1 MKTNKQ
7 SKIKIKNSG
16 FKRSRFNWSH
26 DVNTTHT
33 WGEIQP
39 TQCKLL
45 IPGSKT
51 TMSTQDLI
59 RLAPMVAPT
68 FGRVKYKTFNQFVA
82 CAEVFPNWD
91 AFMAQ
96 EPVTKVGGTK
106 VPTEVPFVSL
116 AELSAYCLFG
126 AKASIYWTPDPNAT
140 GKTQADL
147 GIYRKEYK
155 QANGTL
161 TATQT
166 AKRSLLLQSNK
177 LVFSSI
183 SEPLNNVAP
192 DVGSI
197 GTRVVMFPSLMDGHM
212 SSAFSGEPAGKRT
225 RIPLGFKNINDLF
238 DYDPSL
244 GEEWINENV
253 PDVAQ
258 EVTMSSADYVI
269 EFTVTDASNN
279 INYFALAVE
288 LSDYG
293 KRIRKIIQ
301 GCGYQIDFS
310 SGQNVSILPLLAQYK
325 AYFDVFGLQ
334 LYQGWE
340 TTKCAK
346 LIQYIE
352 QNFVNS
358 FTAAGTYV
366 LPNTDS
372 SNQTDMQK
380 AFCQFMIEELG
391 NEFYTENA
399 DYVGAHI
406 SSLSVS
412 PAADPGN
419 FITVDSNGIKTCYNT
434 IDDGGSTSMVDGA
447 RLSQHW
453 AEDDNGTTIDDVV
466 DYNGAQGFI
475 KQIEHG
481 QVDAELLKRM
491 YRWVNRNTL
500 LGREIAKILRAQGL
514 GKYVDECKSNFIGS
528 TDTMIT
534 ISDVVSNADT
544 FNNGNGAVLGEYGG
558 RGIEY
563 NASNTLVFENDVY
576 GYWITLA
583 TIVPE
588 AGYTQGLDPTLTCI
602 SKFDYY
608 LPDFDAVGMEPT
620 RKSTVVGSRYVVSYD
635 STKPDNEDDTF
646 GFVPRMSKFKV
657 TQNLV
662 NGDFN
667 RHNMRNTY
675 LPYTLDKQLNVND
688 YDTPWTVYSPVSG
701 ANPASVVDTI
711 AKSIIRKDM
720 PIAGNV
726 WRMPTK
732 YQWLGNFDRIF
743 YNFNDDG
750 RGVGS
755 KLHNYNE
762 APNLPGFTTFNE
774 DNFLAH
780 SIYDVQC
787 YSPMKPIE
795 ESYGDDDN
803 ETGVTGVQGVSKA

>member
-7 SKIKIKNSG
+7 NKIKIKNSG

-45 IPGSKT
+45 VPGSKT

-82 CAEVFPNWD
+82 CSEIFPNWD

-96 EPVTKVGGTK
+96 EPVTKSGGTK
-106 VPTEVPFVSL
+106 VPTEVPYVTL
-116 AELSAYCLFG
+116 GELSAYCLFG
-126 AKASIYWTPDPNAT
+126 AKASLYWTPNPNTT
-140 GKTQADL
+140 GKGEADMGL
-147 GIYRKEYK
+147 YRKEYK

-161 TATQT
+161 TTMQNT
-166 AKRSLLLQSNK
+166 IKNLVVQSGK
-177 LVFSSI
+177 IVFLGV
-183 SEPLNNVAP
+183 SEPLSNVAP
-192 DVGSI
+192 EAGSI

-212 SSAFSGEPAGKRT
+212 SESFGGEQSGKRS
-225 RIPLGFKNINDLF
+225 RIPLGVTSVDNLF

-244 GEEWINENV
+244 GEDWINETV
-253 PDVAQ
+253 ADVNQ

-269 EFTVTDASNN
+269 EFTVKNASNDT
-279 INYFALAVE
+279 YYLALAVE

-301 GCGYQIDFS
+301 GCGYQIDFA
-310 SGQNVSILPLLAQYK
+310 SGQNVSILPLIAQFK

-352 QNFVNS
+352 QNFVSS
-358 FTAAGTYV
+358 FIAAGTYV

-372 SNQTDMQK
+372 GNQTDLQK

-399 DYVGAHI
+399 DYVSAHI

-412 PAADPGN
+412 PAADTAK
-419 FITVDSNGIKTCYNT
+419 FITVDSNGITTSYQT
-434 IDDGGSTSMVDGA
+434 IGDGGSTSMIDGA

-544 FNNGNGAVLGEYGG
+544 FNNGTGAVLGEYGG

-583 TIVPE
+583 TVVPE
-588 AGYTQGLDPTLTCI
+588 AGYTQGLDPTLTCL

-608 LPDFDAVGMEPT
+608 LPDFDAVGMEAT
-620 RKSTVVGSRYVVSYD
+620 RKNTVVGSRYVVSYD
-635 STKPDNEDDTF
+635 KTKPDNDDDTF

-688 YDTPWTVYSPVSG
+688 YDTPWSVYTPLSG
-701 ANPASVVDTI
+701 NNPAAVVDTI
-711 AKSIIRKDM
+711 AKSVIRKDM

-726 WRMPTK
+726 WRTPTK

-803 ETGVTGVQGVSKA
+803 ETGVTGVQDVSKS

>member
-106 VPTEVPFVSL
+106 VPTEIPFITL
-116 AELSAYCLFG
+116 GELSAYCLFG
-126 AKASIYWTPDPNAT
+126 AKASIYWTPDPNDT

-166 AKRSLLLQSNK
+166 AKRALLLQSGK
-177 LVFSSI
+177 LIFSAI

-192 DVGSI
+192 DAGSI
-197 GTRVVMFPSLMDGHM
+197 GTRVVMYPSLMDGHM
-212 SSAFSGEPAGKRT
+212 SSTFGGEPAGKRT
-225 RIPLGFKNINDLF
+225 RIPLGFKSINDLF

-325 AYFDVFGLQ
+325 AYFDDEFDLSDLTLTQ
-334 LYQGWE
+334 EYASPNTNIYSNANETE
-340 TTKCAK
+340 TTKGIKMHHWEISADN
-346 LIQYIE
+346 L
-352 QNFVNS
+352 
-358 FTAAGTYV
+358 
-366 LPNTDS
+366 D
-372 SNQTDMQK
+372 
-380 AFCQFMIEELG
+380 FML
-391 NEFYTENA
+391 EFYT
-399 DYVGAHI
+399 
-406 SSLSVS
+406 VS
-412 PAADPGN
+412 PNPG
-419 FITVDSNGIKTCYNT
+419 SWY
-434 IDDGGSTSMVDGA
+434 
-447 RLSQHW
+447 
-453 AEDDNGTTIDDVV
+453 
-466 DYNGAQGFI
+466 
-475 KQIEHG
+475 
-481 QVDAELLKRM
+481 
-491 YRWVNRNTL
+491 
-500 LGREIAKILRAQGL
+500 ILGL
-514 GKYVDECKSNFIGS
+514 GI
-528 TDTMIT
+528 
-534 ISDVVSNADT
+534 
-544 FNNGNGAVLGEYGG
+544 
-558 RGIEY
+558 
-563 NASNTLVFENDVY
+563 TLVVTFLVW
-576 GYWITLA
+576 GAIR
-583 TIVPE
+583 
-588 AGYTQGLDPTLTCI
+588 
-602 SKFDYY
+602 
-608 LPDFDAVGMEPT
+608 
-620 RKSTVVGSRYVVSYD
+620 RKNQQD
-635 STKPDNEDDTF
+635 
-646 GFVPRMSKFKV
+646 
-657 TQNLV
+657 
-662 NGDFN
+662 
-667 RHNMRNTY
+667 
-675 LPYTLDKQLNVND
+675 
-688 YDTPWTVYSPVSG
+688 
-701 ANPASVVDTI
+701 
-711 AKSIIRKDM
+711 
-720 PIAGNV
+720 
-726 WRMPTK
+726 
-732 YQWLGNFDRIF
+732 
-743 YNFNDDG
+743 
-750 RGVGS
+750 
-755 KLHNYNE
+755 
-762 APNLPGFTTFNE
+762 
-774 DNFLAH
+774 
-780 SIYDVQC
+780 
-787 YSPMKPIE
+787 
-795 ESYGDDDN
+795 
-803 ETGVTGVQGVSKA
+803 